1 MRIYIDM
8 DGVITDFKKGQEHQG
23 YKLSKRP
30 DLLVCYRTLPVMEGA
45 IESLAKLNADHEIFI
60 ASTPPWTRPEVW
72 GHKREWLEEHF
83 PYLKRKLILTHRK
96 DLLIGDVLIDDSKY
110 RGQPDFKGNWFWFNK
125 DWNNRNWNACLEY
138 IKNLNEKYEKV

>member
-8 DGVITDFKKGQEHQG
+8 DGVITDFKKGQEYQG

-30 DLLVCYRTLPVMEGA
+30 DLVVNYRTLPVMEGA
-45 IESLAKLNADHEIFI
+45 IEALAELNADHEIFI

-83 PYLKRKLILTHRK
+83 PYLKRRLILTHRK
-96 DLLIGDVLIDDSKY
+96 DLLIGDVLLDSEVNQISKVI
-110 RGQPDFKGNWFWFNK
+110 GSG
-125 DWNNRNWNACLEY
+125 L
-138 IKNLNEKYEKV
+138 IKTGTIETGLHVQNILKT

>member
-8 DGVITDFKKGQEHQG
+8 DGVIANFQKAANEGGWKH
-23 YKLSKRP
+23 RP
-30 DLLVCYRTLPVMEGA
+30 DLHVNYRNLEVIDGA

-96 DLLIGDVLIDDSKY
+96 DLLIGDILIDDSKY
-110 RGQPDFKGNWFWFNK
+110 RGQPDFKGNWV
-125 DWNNRNWNACLEY
+125 L
-138 IKNLNEKYEKV
+138 V

>member
-8 DGVITDFKKGQEHQG
+8 DGVIANFQKAADEGGWKH
-23 YKLSKRP
+23 RP
-30 DLLVCYRTLPVMEGA
+30 DLHVDYRNLEVIEGA
-45 IESLAKLNADHEIFI
+45 IKSVAKLNADHEIFI